1 MKITKTF
8 LLGICSCISLSM
20 SAEGY
25 QFPGGTGTSE
35 DPYQIVT
42 AEDLDHVRDYLG
54 NSEVNFKLMNDID
67 LTEYLDGG
75 SWQPIGGDVNN
86 AFVGVF
92 DGNNCTISNLL
103 ILGGSNGLG
112 FFGRVQTPGEVRNLI
127 IENAEVSGGDWCGIL
142 CSTNGNWER
151 AGGTLKNCRVVNS
164 YLEGNSCLGAI
175 AGVNEGTVDGCAGIN
190 NTIEGAAGTIGGLLG
205 ECSANSSNSRVI
217 DCFSSATVMG
227 GGDNVSGLIGLFRIE
242 QNPNYEAALQNC
254 ASYGDVS
261 GNGAVAGIVAYQQG
275 VTSTIID
282 NCYSACNVT
291 GYQAGGIG
299 GSPIDGKVTNCYAS
313 GTITAND
320 GAEPWSGG
328 IAGTAYQLLQDCYY
342 SGVISGAGKI
352 GGVCG
357 RNWPSLVVS
366 KCYYNS
372 EGASMNMGEGHD
384 EATFDAI
391 GLLPEEMKSFDYIKF
406 SNPDKWQI
414 KQGVSFP
421 YFKNQTDPITIEKC
435 NLTGAS
441 GTYSGDVAEMFFSG
455 SMSGGLYD
463 VEVTFDN
470 GVWTAT
476 WPDMSVYENEIVSV
490 FALEEGKM
498 PSQVATLKV
507 DGSSSVEELEITQ
520 LANVFSGKGFVMLKN
535 MSGTENLC
543 YEMVNMSGLVVMS
556 GIAEQDM
563 TNISTER
570 FPNGV
575 YLLNVKSSERVECHK
590 VIIK

>member
-1 MKITKTF
+1 
-8 LLGICSCISLSM
+8 
-20 SAEGY
+20 
-25 QFPGGTGTSE
+25 
-35 DPYQIVT
+35 
-42 AEDLDHVRDYLG
+42 
-54 NSEVNFKLMNDID
+54 
-67 LTEYLDGG
+67 
-75 SWQPIGGDVNN
+75 
-86 AFVGVF
+86 
-92 DGNNCTISNLL
+92 
-103 ILGGSNGLG
+103 
-112 FFGRVQTPGEVRNLI
+112 
-127 IENAEVSGGDWCGIL
+127 
-142 CSTNGNWER
+142 
-151 AGGTLKNCRVVNS
+151 
-164 YLEGNSCLGAI
+164 
-175 AGVNEGTVDGCAGIN
+175 
-190 NTIEGAAGTIGGLLG
+190 
-205 ECSANSSNSRVI
+205 
-217 DCFSSATVMG
+217 
-227 GGDNVSGLIGLFRIE
+227 
-242 QNPNYEAALQNC
+242 
-254 ASYGDVS
+254 
-261 GNGAVAGIVAYQQG
+261 
-275 VTSTIID
+275 
-282 NCYSACNVT
+282 
-291 GYQAGGIG
+291 
-299 GSPIDGKVTNCYAS
+299 
-313 GTITAND
+313 
-320 GAEPWSGG
+320 
-328 IAGTAYQLLQDCYY
+328 
-342 SGVISGAGKI
+342 
-352 GGVCG
+352 
-357 RNWPSLVVS
+357 
-366 KCYYNS
+366 
-372 EGASMNMGEGHD
+372 MNMGEGHD